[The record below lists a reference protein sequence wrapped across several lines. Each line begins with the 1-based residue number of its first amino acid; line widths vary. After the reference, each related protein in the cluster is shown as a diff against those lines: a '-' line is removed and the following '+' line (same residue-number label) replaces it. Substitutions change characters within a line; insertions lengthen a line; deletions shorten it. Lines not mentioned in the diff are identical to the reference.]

1 MIETRK
7 INKSFGQNHVLKD
20 VSASFLPGQN
30 NLIIGQSGSGKT
42 VLMKCLVGLYDIDN
56 GEILYDDRDFSQ
68 MSFRKKKTIRKEI
81 GMLFQGSALF
91 DYMTVEQNVM
101 FPLFMFGDMS
111 IRERK
116 KRVDFC
122 LDRVNLDKANHL
134 MPSELSGGMMKR
146 VAIARA
152 ISLNP
157 KYLFC
162 DEPNSGLDPQTANV
176 IDNLIS
182 EITKEYKITTII
194 NTHDM
199 NSVVEIG
206 DNIIFIYKGELW
218 WEGDKN
224 EILNTDNKEINDFV
238 FSSELTRKLK

>member
-1 MIETRK
+1 MIETRN
-7 INKSFGQNHVLKD
+7 INKSFGQNHVLRD
-20 VSASFLPGQN
+20 VSVQFHPGQN

-42 VLMKCLVGLYDIDN
+42 VLMKCLVGLFDIDE
-56 GEILYDDRDFSQ
+56 GQILYNDRVFSE
-68 MSFRKKKTIRKEI
+68 MSRRQKKAIRKEI
-81 GMLFQGSALF
+81 GMLFQGGALF
-91 DYMTVEQNVM
+91 DFMTVKQNVM
-101 FPLFMFGDMS
+101 FPLNMFSDLS
-111 IRERK
+111 PIERT

-122 LDRVNLDKANHL
+122 LDRVNLNKTHDL
-134 MPSELSGGMMKR
+134 MPSELSGGMRKR

-157 KYLFC
+157 QYLFC

-176 IDNLIS
+176 IDILIS
-182 EITKEYKITTII
+182 EITKEYNITTII

-206 DNIIFIYKGELW
+206 DNIAFIYKGELW
-218 WEGDKN
+218 WEGDKHQ
-224 EILNTDNKEINDFV
+224 ILNTENEEINEFV

>member
-1 MIETRK
+1 MIETRN

-20 VSASFLPGQN
+20 ISIQFKPGQN

-42 VLMKCLVGLYDIDN
+42 VLMKCLVGLFDIDD
-56 GEILYDDRDFSQ
+56 GQILYDDRVFSE

-91 DYMTVEQNVM
+91 DFMTVEQNVM
-101 FPLFMFGDMS
+101 FPLYMFGDMNL
-111 IRERK
+111 IERK

-122 LDRVNLDKANHL
+122 LDRVNLNKVHHL

-182 EITKEYKITTII
+182 EITKEYNITTII
-194 NTHDM
+194 NTHDI

-206 DNIIFIYKGELW
+206 DNIVFIYKGELW
-218 WEGDKN
+218 WEGDKH
-224 EILNTDNKEINDFV
+224 EILHTMNKEINDFV
-238 FSSELTRKLK
+238 FASELTRKLK

>member
-1 MIETRK
+1 MIEAK
-7 INKSFGQNHVLKD
+7 KVNKSFGGHHVLKN
-20 VSASFLPGQN
+20 ASVAFHPGKT

-42 VLMKCLVGLYDIDN
+42 VLMKCLVGLYGIDS
-56 GEILYDDRDFSQ
+56 GEILYNERYFSR
-68 MSFRKKKTIRKEI
+68 MSFRQKKAIRQEI
-81 GMLFQGSALF
+81 GMLFQGGALF
-91 DYMTVEQNVM
+91 DYMTVEENIM
-101 FPLFMFGDMS
+101 FPLTMFSDMTLQ
-111 IRERK
+111 K
-116 KRVDFC
+116 KKERVDFC
-122 LDRVNLDKANHL
+122 LRRVNLDGANQL
-134 MPSELSGGMMKR
+134 MPSELSGGMIKR

-182 EITKEYKITTII
+182 EITKEYQMTTVI

-206 DNIIFIYKGELW
+206 DNIAFIYKGELW
-218 WEGDKN
+218 WEGNKHT
-224 EILNTDNKEINDFV
+224 ILKTDNKEINEFV
-238 FSSELTRKLK
+238 FASELTRKLK

>member
-1 MIETRK
+1 MIEAGK
-7 INKSFGQNHVLKD
+7 VNKSFGGHHVLKD
-20 VSASFLPGQN
+20 VSVAFHPGKT

-42 VLMKCLVGLYDIDN
+42 VLMKCLVGLYGIDS
-56 GEILYDDRDFSQ
+56 GEILYNGRDFSR
-68 MSFRKKKTIRKEI
+68 MSFRQKKTIRQEI
-81 GMLFQGSALF
+81 GMLFQGGALF
-91 DYMTVEQNVM
+91 DYMTVEENIV
-101 FPLFMFGDMS
+101 FPLTMFSDLTLQKKK
-111 IRERK
+111 ER
-116 KRVDFC
+116 VNFC
-122 LDRVNLDKANHL
+122 LQRVNLENANKL
-134 MPSELSGGMMKR
+134 MPSELSGGMIKR

-182 EITKEYKITTII
+182 EITKEYKITTVI

-206 DNIIFIYKGELW
+206 DNIAFIYKGELW
-218 WEGDKN
+218 WEGNKN
-224 EILNTDNKEINDFV
+224 TILKTDNKEINEFV
-238 FSSELTRKLK
+238 FASELTRKLK

>member
-1 MIETRK
+1 MIEARK
-7 INKSFGQNHVLKD
+7 VHKSFGENHVLKD
-20 VSASFLPGQN
+20 VSVKFHPGRN

-42 VLMKCLVGLYDIDN
+42 VLMKCLVGLYGIDA
-56 GEILYDDRDFSQ
+56 GQILYDDRVFSE
-68 MSFRKKKTIRKEI
+68 MSFRQKKAIRREI
-81 GMLFQGSALF
+81 GMLFQGGALF
-91 DYMTVEQNVM
+91 DYMTVEQNIM
-101 FPLFMFGDMS
+101 FPLNMFGEMS
-111 IRERK
+111 ILERQ

-122 LDRVNLDKANHL
+122 LDRVNLPKAHKL

-157 KYLFC
+157 QYLFC
-162 DEPNSGLDPQTANV
+162 DEPNSGLDPQTANL
-176 IDNLIS
+176 IDILIS
-182 EITKEYKITTII
+182 EITREFGITTII

-206 DNIIFIYKGELW
+206 DSIVFIYKGELW

-224 EILNTDNKEINDFV
+224 EILNTENEEINEFV

>member
-1 MIETRK
+1 MIETRN

-20 VSASFLPGQN
+20 VSVQFHPGQN

-42 VLMKCLVGLYDIDN
+42 VLMKCLVGLFDIDD
-56 GEILYDDRDFSQ
+56 GQILYNDRIFSE

-81 GMLFQGSALF
+81 GMLFQGGALF
-91 DYMTVEQNVM
+91 DFMTVKQNVM
-101 FPLFMFGDMS
+101 FPLSMFSDLNPL
-111 IRERK
+111 EK
-116 KRVDFC
+116 TKRVDFC
-122 LDRVNLDKANHL
+122 LDRVNLNNTHDL
-134 MPSELSGGMMKR
+134 MPSELSGGMRKR

-157 KYLFC
+157 QYLFC

-176 IDNLIS
+176 IDILIS
-182 EITKEYKITTII
+182 EITKECSITTII

-206 DNIIFIYKGELW
+206 DNIAFIYKGELW
-218 WEGDKN
+218 WEGDKHK
-224 EILNTDNKEINDFV
+224 ILNTENKEINEFV